1 MANTYVKAS
10 ILSQEKQ
17 NDQVYL
23 IKLKGKF
30 TGKPGQFYMVKLPDS
45 DLYLPRPLS
54 ICDLDKEGITFLY
67 QRVGKGTSR
76 MASYKK
82 GDFLEVMGPLGQ
94 GFFPI
99 SADKKIALVG
109 GGIGIAPFLFLA
121 KQWKNS
127 IDLYAGFKGEP
138 YFLEYFKNN
147 VDKITVATEDG
158 SAGYKGYIIDV
169 LEYNEY
175 DLILCCGPNM
185 MMKNLQKRIGDV
197 PAQFSLES
205 RMACGIGACLGC
217 SVKTAKGMKR
227 VCHEGPVF
235 LGQEVIFDDED

>member
-10 ILSQEKQ
+10 ILFQEKQ

-109 GGIGIAPFLFLA
+109 EELELHLF
-121 KQWKNS
+121 
-127 IDLYAGFKGEP
+127 
-138 YFLEYFKNN
+138 YF
-147 VDKITVATEDG
+147 
-158 SAGYKGYIIDV
+158 
-169 LEYNEY
+169 
-175 DLILCCGPNM
+175 
-185 MMKNLQKRIGDV
+185 
-197 PAQFSLES
+197 
-205 RMACGIGACLGC
+205 
-217 SVKTAKGMKR
+217 
-227 VCHEGPVF
+227 
-235 LGQEVIFDDED
+235 